1 MPTTQSQIEEMKA
14 MAKRLA
20 ADPLIKSAYIDDWGR
35 FGNFTL
41 FVTPRHH
48 DRSTTLR
55 LSALVRK
62 ALPENA
68 HLRECFGPDPIREYS
83 RYSRSSHIVGYSRS
97 YWVFDVDYQ
106 HYDQQTN
113 FFN

>member
-20 ADPLIKSAYIDDWGR
+20 ADPSIKFAYIDDWGR
-35 FGNFTL
+35 FGNFSL

-62 ALPENA
+62 SLPENA

-106 HYDQQTN
+106 HYDRETN
-113 FFN
+113 SFH

>member
-20 ADPLIKSAYIDDWGR
+20 ADPSIKFAYIDDWGR
-35 FGNFTL
+35 FGNFSL

-62 ALPENA
+62 SLPENA

-106 HYDQQTN
+106 HYDQETN

>member
-14 MAKRLA
+14 MATRLA
-20 ADPLIKSAYIDDWGR
+20 ADPSIKFAYVDDWGR
-35 FGNFTL
+35 FGNFQL
-41 FVTPRHH
+41 FVTPLHH

-55 LSALVRK
+55 LRALVRK
-62 ALPENA
+62 ALPGNA
-68 HLRECFGPDPIREYS
+68 NLRECFGPDPIREYS

-106 HYDQQTN
+106 HYDRETN
-113 FFN
+113 SFH